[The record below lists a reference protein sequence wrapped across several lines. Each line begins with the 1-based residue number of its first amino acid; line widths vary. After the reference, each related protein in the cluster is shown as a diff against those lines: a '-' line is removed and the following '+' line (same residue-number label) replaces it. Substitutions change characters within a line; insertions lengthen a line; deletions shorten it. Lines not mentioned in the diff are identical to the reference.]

1 MVTVRFDTPIRFA
14 GVAVI
19 LASLIVAAL
28 VNAEEASQSSSI
40 VLTPDEKRSASP
52 IRTAAR

>member
-1 MVTVRFDTPIRFA
+1 MVTVRFDTPLRFA

-19 LASLIVAAL
+19 LASLVVAAL